1 MTEQSL
7 PSDSFFSNNIIDREI
22 SYEMKDSYINYAM
35 SVIISRALPDVR
47 DGLKPVHRRILF
59 AMHKNGL
66 TSKAKFA
73 KSARIVGDVI
83 GKYHPHGDSSVY
95 EAMVRMAQD
104 FSMRYMLVKG
114 QGNFGSIDGDGAA
127 AMRYTEAKMNAIT
140 EEILADIENETVDF
154 RDNYDGSQKEPIVLP
169 TKVPTLL
176 LNGTMGIAV
185 GMATNVPPHNLKEL
199 IEGINHLIDNPE
211 CTIDDLMEFIKGPDF
226 PTAGKIYDKSAI
238 RKAYATGR
246 GSIIMRGVAEIIES
260 KSGKNK
266 IIITEIPYQVNKALL
281 VEKIAYLVKE
291 KIISGVS
298 DLRDESSNKDG
309 IRIVITLKKDSFP
322 KKVLNLIYKN
332 TPLQSSFGCN
342 FIALINRGMQPQL
355 LDLKSILQEFINHRT
370 EVVRRKTE
378 YELKLAKARAH
389 ILEGLSKALDN
400 IDRIISVIRAS
411 ETKEIAKDQLI
422 KEFAFTE
429 IQANAILAMRL
440 QTLAGLERKKIEDEL
455 KEKLEFIKDCE
466 DILANEHRIVSIVKD
481 QLSYIKE
488 KYGDDRKTEVI
499 DHGVGEIST
508 KDIVPNLPMI
518 ITLSQCGYI
527 KRISP
532 DLYRSQNRGG
542 KGSLGSNEKS
552 GDELKISLT
561 SSNHNSLLFFTS
573 KGRVFKMN
581 VYEIPEVSK
590 TAKGQAIVNFLN
602 LGEDEV
608 ITSIFDTTKYSGQY
622 FFFCTEKGVVKKT
635 ESKLFEN
642 IRQNGLIAIGLKD
655 NDILKWVK
663 NSSEGNEVMIITS
676 EGKGI
681 RFKEDDVRSMGRS
694 ASGVRGI
701 KLKPNDKVVGMD
713 IIKNTDENSK
723 MLVIMENGN
732 GKMTKVSEY
741 RSQSRGGTGIK
752 TANITNKTGLLVSA
766 KILSSNLQGDII
778 LSTKSGQTLRM
789 SLEDIP
795 SLGRATQGVKLMKL
809 KDNDI
814 INLASVIE
822 NTDIEEKNIFSE
834 K

>member
-1 MTEQSL
+1 MTEQVL
-7 PSDSFFSNNIIDREI
+7 PSDSFFSNNIINREI

-114 QGNFGSIDGDGAA
+114 QGNFGSIDGDKAA
-127 AMRYTEAKMNAIT
+127 AMRYTEAKMSSIT
-140 EEILADIENETVDF
+140 EEILADIDNETVDF
-154 RDNYDGSQKEPIVLP
+154 RDNYDGSQQEPIVLP

-199 IEGINHLIDNPE
+199 IDGINHLIDNPE
-211 CTIDDLMEFIKGPDF
+211 CTIDDLMDFIKGPDF
-226 PTAGKIYDKSAI
+226 PTAGKIYDKSVI
-238 RKAYATGR
+238 KKAYATGR
-246 GSIIMRGVAEIIES
+246 GSIIIRGVAEIIES

-266 IIITEIPYQVNKALL
+266 IIITEIPYQVNKAVL

-291 KIISGVS
+291 KIITGVS

-322 KKVLNLIYKN
+322 KKILNLIYKN
-332 TPLQSSFGCN
+332 TQLQSSFGCN
-342 FIALINRGMQPQL
+342 FIALINRGTQPQL
-355 LDLKSILQEFINHRT
+355 LDLKSILQEFINHRI
-370 EVVRRKTE
+370 EVIKRKTE
-378 YELKLAKARAH
+378 YELRLAKARAH

-400 IDRIISVIRAS
+400 IDRIISVIRGS
-411 ETKEIAKDQLI
+411 DTKEIAKEQLM
-422 KEFAFTE
+422 KEFIFTE
-429 IQANAILAMRL
+429 IQADAILAMKL
-440 QTLAGLERKKIEDEL
+440 QTLAGLERKKIENEL
-455 KEKLEFIKDCE
+455 LEKLEFIKDLE
-466 DILANEHRIVSIVKD
+466 DILANEYRIIEIIKE
-481 QLSYIKE
+481 QLIYIKE

-508 KDIVPNLPMI
+508 KDIIPNMPMI

-527 KRISP
+527 KRLSP
-532 DLYRSQNRGG
+532 DMYRSQNRGG
-542 KGSLGSNEKS
+542 KGTLGSNEKQ

-573 KGRVFKMN
+573 KGRVFKLH

-590 TAKGQAIVNFLN
+590 TAKGQAIINFLN

-608 ITSIFDTTKYSGQY
+608 ITSIFDTTKYSGKY

-655 NDILKWVK
+655 NDILRWVK

-713 IIKNTDENSK
+713 IIKSSDEKSK

-732 GKMTKVSEY
+732 GKMTKISEY
-741 RSQSRGGTGIK
+741 RSQTRGGTGIK

-766 KILSSNLQGDII
+766 KILYSDLKGDII
-778 LSTKSGQTLRM
+778 LSTKSGQTIRM
-789 SLEDIP
+789 SLNDIP

-809 KDNDI
+809 KEKDI
-814 INLASVIE
+814 ISSSSVIE
-822 NTDIEEKNIFSE
+822 FNEIEEENIFSE